1 MFVLGIDFQP
11 PHQEPQ
17 FDPSSELLHMSKGD
31 WHEIT
36 EAVFDRLFAESA
48 VQRTQFSG
56 LKRNLDF
63 LR

>member
-1 MFVLGIDFQP
+1 
-11 PHQEPQ
+11 
-17 FDPSSELLHMSKGD
+17 MSKGD

>member
-1 MFVLGIDFQP
+1 MQ
-11 PHQEPQ
+11 
-17 FDPSSELLHMSKGD
+17 MNKGD

-36 EAVFDRLFAESA
+36 EAVFDRLFSESA
-48 VQRTQFSG
+48 VQRAQFSG